1 MDLRHYI
8 RVYDDDLPPPLCA
21 QMIGSFEAL
30 ARFHRRNGRG
40 VRAGLEDSAW
50 SELDLTPLSDQAFMQ
65 AFRARID
72 AALAR
77 YNAEVGLPSELPNS
91 ALLSP
96 FVIKRYRAGSD
107 ERFQLHFD
115 SIYDVCDRYLVLLWY
130 LNDVGAGG
138 ATEFPQLDIE
148 VAPRAGRLLMFPPYW
163 MYQHRGLPSPATDK
177 YILSTYLR
185 FDRGVQSGE

>member
-8 RVYDDDLPPPLCA
+8 RVYDGDLPMPLCA
-21 QMIGSFEAL
+21 QMIASFEGL

-40 VRAGLEDSAW
+40 VRAGLDDSAW
-50 SELDLTPLSDQAFMQ
+50 SELDLTALSDERFRQ
-65 AFRARID
+65 AFRERID
-72 AALAR
+72 AALTR
-77 YNAEVGLPSELPNS
+77 YNADVRLPSDLPNS

-130 LNDVGAGG
+130 LNDVGEGG
-138 ATEFPQLDIE
+138 ATQFPQLDVE

-163 MYQHRGLPSPATDK
+163 MYQHRGLPSPADDK

-185 FDRGVQSGE
+185 FDRGVQSSE